1 MKLSG
6 VSTRY
11 LNFIYFVVV
20 KISSI
25 QSSIGHGDKRL
36 FHLKVGFFPH
46 VLVQSWN
53 CCLFRTKERYKNIDT
68 ASYSLRGLFF
78 MLILLDKALSENDQR
93 N

>member
-46 VLVQSWN
+46 VLIQSWN
-53 CCLFRTKERYKNIDT
+53 CCLSAPRSGTKTSTRQVIACEVY
-68 ASYSLRGLFF
+68 FF
-78 MLILLDKALSENDQR
+78 YFLC
-93 N
+93 